1 MALPGIWGDRNTI
14 ATSGTLEQMSRRLAR
29 RAPLLHPYVV
39 AAVLVVSGLVALPAS
54 TLASPMDSSDAAAA
68 QAAAEIQ
75 AARDRANAAAEAM
88 FDAESAL
95 DTLTLDEQATAL
107 EVAELEAKASQLQ
120 VDVQE
125 VAVQRFISGRPGIPL
140 LGGLEGPT
148 EQAQVDVLLSIIT
161 DTSQVSLDEYAAV
174 ADDLQDKRRQLAKA
188 KERTARAI
196 EDYAALKV
204 KAEAEVKKLQE
215 IEAKRL
221 ADEKVRKILEAQ
233 RAAQQAAAAAAA
245 AARAGS
251 SGSFSVNTGAGNTG
265 ARRAGSAGFDEN
277 GFYFD
282 GSIVCPVS
290 GSTGFS
296 DTWGAPRSG
305 GRRHEGVDM
314 MASTGTPLVAVVSGR
329 VSFSVTSL
337 GGLSAYV
344 YGSNG
349 NKYFYAH
356 LSAWEGSS
364 REVTQGDVIGY
375 VGDSGN
381 ATGTP
386 HLHFQLH
393 PGGGRP
399 INPYPSVRAAC

>member
-1 MALPGIWGDRNTI
+1 
-14 ATSGTLEQMSRRLAR
+14 MSRRPAH
-29 RAPLLHPYVV
+29 RAPLLRSSMV
-39 AAVLVVSGLVALPAS
+39 AGLLVVSGLVATPAS
-54 TLASPMDSSDAAAA
+54 TLASPMDSSDAAAE

-75 AARDRANAAAEAM
+75 AARDRANAAADAM

-140 LGGLEGPT
+140 LGGLDGPT

-188 KERTARAI
+188 KERTAKAI

-245 AARAGS
+245 RAGS
-251 SGSFSVNTGAGNTG
+251 SGSFTVNTGAGNTG

-356 LSAWEGSS
+356 LSAWEGSN
-364 REVTQGDVIGY
+364 REVTQGDIIGY

-386 HLHFQLH
+386 HLHFQVH

-399 INPYPSVRAAC
+399 VNPYPSVRAAC